1 MQKTWIKI
9 CGITRALD
17 ALAAAELGADAIGVV
32 IYPKSLRA
40 VTVDELAGITAGLED
55 YVAVVALFVDPEPEL
70 VRSVIQTGSVN
81 LLQFHGSE
89 SPEFCDQFA
98 LPYMKAVAV
107 KGDSNLEELIAPYDS
122 ARYILLDSYDS
133 IMPGGT
139 GKTFDWNKVER
150 LSERQQSRLV
160 LAGGLAP
167 DNVRLAIETVRP
179 FGVDVSSGV
188 EASKGIKDVEK
199 MKSFIEGVKAS
210 DQ

>member
-1 MQKTWIKI
+1 M
-9 CGITRALD
+9 
-17 ALAAAELGADAIGVV
+17 AAAELGADAIGVV
-32 IYPKSLRA
+32 IYPKSPRA
-40 VTVDELAGITAGLED
+40 VTVDELAGITAGLGD
-55 YVAVVALFVDPEPEL
+55 HVVVVALFVDPEPEL
-70 VRSVIQTGSVN
+70 VRSVIQSDSVN

-107 KGDSNLEELIAPYDS
+107 KGDSNLQEVIAPYEN
-122 ARYILLDSYDS
+122 ARYILLDSYDP

-150 LSERQQSRLV
+150 LTEQQQSRLV
-160 LAGGLAP
+160 LAGGLQP

-188 EASKGIKDVEK
+188 EESKGIKDVEK